1 MVSEPTELYV
11 LSLGPISTSFPQE
24 AVGEKPVVEN
34 PEKMSREL
42 GSFWQPLGS
51 LLQPTGTH
59 LTFVGGQ
66 SHDMHQ
72 VFCKCPQPLAYEAS
86 NHEEKKKKTKNQRRP
101 QASPLSPGHPAV
113 AVSARCC
120 LTAQQW
126 WKHQLNSGW
135 KVGLRECQ
143 VAIRCV
149 NSEWYLQW
157 SFQR

>member
-72 VFCKCPQPLAYEAS
+72 VFCKCSQPLAYEAS
-86 NHEEKKKKTKNQRRP
+86 NHEAKKKNKKTKEATSISTQP
-101 QASPLSPGHPAV
+101 WASCS
-113 AVSARCC
+113 
-120 LTAQQW
+120 
-126 WKHQLNSGW
+126 
-135 KVGLRECQ
+135 
-143 VAIRCV
+143 RCV
-149 NSEWYLQW
+149 STLLPNCPAMVETPAQFWMESGSAGMPGCHPMCEQ
-157 SFQR
+157 

>member
-86 NHEEKKKKTKNQRRP
+86 NHEEKKKQKTKG
-101 QASPLSPGHPAV
+101 GHKHLH
-113 AVSARCC
+113 SA
-120 LTAQQW
+120 LGILQS
-126 WKHQLNSGW
+126 L
-135 KVGLRECQ
+135 CQ
-143 VAIRCV
+143 HAAA
-149 NSEWYLQW
+149 
-157 SFQR
+157 